1 MKNYIKQTNEYITDN
16 SIFRIGQVVEIIGQS
31 VKVRVDTG
39 KNTSF
44 VLYKGEVIQ
53 NISVKG
59 YIKIKKGFEEMIG
72 IIEGESINVSKENDR
87 SPYLSNKEKIHRILN
102 VKILGF
108 MDNGKFKRGIKEL
121 PLIDNT
127 CYLLTKTEFNEI
139 HRFVDNSDKPIEIGK
154 LEYDDGQIIELGINK
169 LFASHI
175 GIFGNTGSG
184 KSYTLAKI
192 YRELFQIF
200 KDSKNFQ
207 KNAKFFLIDFNGEY
221 VGEMDKEKFRYKS
234 RDVIVDRKY
243 KNIYELTT
251 RKNIKEIKEINK
263 FPVHRDTLQD
273 STFWSIFLS
282 ATDKT
287 QIPFLERAIRDTYI
301 SDKLNNDEDFKNL
314 LISKIFDAVTEIDKK
329 TEKSIITDLLNEL
342 YHYLDEND
350 SIKGVE
356 KYFRENYGIFAKE
369 GKAVFKCG
377 EKYSD
382 NHIDFF
388 KDDINKQVKN
398 ISNIGLEKF
407 TPIKKI
413 GLKIILK
420 YFDEMI
426 RGFSNREHL
435 SPLIKRLDK
444 RILDLE
450 KVLTIKNDSNKG
462 KIVDNANF
470 TIVSLRDVNLDIRK
484 MIPMLLVKELYDL
497 KKKKKKQE
505 KDHSL
510 HIIIDEAHN
519 ILSRESGRENEQWK
533 DYRLETFEEIIKEGR
548 KFGTFLTIASQRPS
562 DISPTIIS
570 QLHNYFL
577 HRLINNNDL
586 LAVEKTIA
594 YLDKVSSDA
603 IPNLATG
610 TCILAGL
617 IAQIPVT
624 IKVNEIEC
632 KKNQPQSQN
641 IDLISKWDDK

>member
-1 MKNYIKQTNEYITDN
+1 MSKNISQTDEQIIND

-31 VKVRVDTG
+31 VKVKVDVG

-44 VLYKGEVIQ
+44 VLYKGEIIQ

-72 IIEGESINVSKENDR
+72 VIEGESVTESRDSKK
-87 SPYLSNKEKIHRILN
+87 SSYLNNKAKIHRILSI
-102 VKILGF
+102 KILGYI
-108 MDNGKFKRGIKEL
+108 DNGKFKRGIKEL

-127 CYLLTKTEFNEI
+127 CYLLTKEEFNEI
-139 HRFVDNSDKPIEIGK
+139 HKFVEPDDLPIEVGK
-154 LEYDDGQIIELGINK
+154 LEYDDGQIINLGINK

-192 YRELFQIF
+192 YRELFHKF
-200 KDSKNFQ
+200 KDKNNF
-207 KNAKFFLIDFNGEY
+207 KTNANFFLIDFNGEY
-221 VGEMDKEKFRYKS
+221 VGELDQATGEYKS
-234 RDVIVDRKY
+234 RNVIVEERY

-251 RKNIKEIKEINK
+251 RKKIADIPETEK
-263 FPVHRDTLQD
+263 FPVNPETLKN

-282 ATDKT
+282 ARELT

-301 SDKLNNDEDFKNL
+301 STRLDTLEDFKS
-314 LISKIFDAVTEIDKK
+314 LIESKIFDAVTEIDNK
-329 TEKSIITDLLNEL
+329 TEKSVITDFLNEL
-342 YHYLDEND
+342 YQYFGENE
-350 SIKGVE
+350 SIKAVE
-356 KYFRENYGIFAKE
+356 RHFRENYGVFSRD
-369 GKAVFKCG
+369 GKAVFKFG
-377 EKYSD
+377 TNYSD
-382 NHIDFF
+382 NHIDAF
-388 KDDINKQVKN
+388 KADIRAQVQTIDLDLN
-398 ISNIGLEKF
+398 TISSV
-407 TPIKKI
+407 KKI
-413 GLKIILK
+413 GLKIIIK
-420 YFDEMI
+420 YYDEMI

-450 KVLTIKNDSNKG
+450 KVITVKAEQVNEEADL
-462 KIVDNANF
+462 VPNF
-470 TIVSLRDVNLDIRK
+470 TIISLRDVNLDVRK
-484 MIPMLLVKELYDL
+484 MIPMLLTKELYD
-497 KKKKKKQE
+497 KKKSE
-505 KDHSL
+505 NNKDKSL

-519 ILSRESGRENEQWK
+519 ILSRNSERETEQWK

-586 LAVEKTIA
+586 QAVEKTIA
-594 YLDKVSSDA
+594 YLDKVSADA

-624 IKVNEIEC
+624 MKVGKIEDPENE
-632 KKNQPQSQN
+632 PQSQN
-641 IDLISKWDDK
+641 IDLLLKWKEQV